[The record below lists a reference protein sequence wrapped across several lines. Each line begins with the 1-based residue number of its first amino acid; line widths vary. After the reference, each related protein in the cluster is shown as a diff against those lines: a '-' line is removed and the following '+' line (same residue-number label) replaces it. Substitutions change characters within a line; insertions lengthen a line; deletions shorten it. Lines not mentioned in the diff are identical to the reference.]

1 MKIWTLLENTACDD
15 SFCVEHG
22 LSLYIETEKHNILFD
37 TGASDAFCAN
47 AEKLGVDLS
56 RVDIA
61 VLSHGHFDHGGGL
74 AAFLARNKTAPVYLH
89 RDAFLPHFNVEGKD
103 IGIDES
109 LRASE
114 RLVFTDDELVIDEEL
129 SIFSC
134 NTRERHHPS
143 SAAGMLVKEG
153 SELRPD
159 EFLHEQYLLISEGEK
174 RVLLSGCSHKGVIN
188 ITEWFA
194 PDVLI
199 GGFHFMKLDTERD
212 AQVMCDAAEKLLAFK
227 TRYYTG
233 HCTGEAQYAF
243 LKALMGE
250 RLSYLATGS
259 VIEI

>member
-1 MKIWTLLENTACDD
+1 MKVWTLLENTACSDG
-15 SFCVEHG
+15 FCTEHG
-22 LSLYIETEKHNILFD
+22 LSLYIETKKHKILFD

-47 AEKLGVDLS
+47 AEKLGIDLS

-74 AAFLARNKTAPVYLH
+74 SAFFARNKTAPVYLH

-103 IGIDES
+103 IGIDPS
-109 LRASE
+109 LRASG
-114 RLVFTDDELVIDEEL
+114 RLIFTDDELVLDEEL
-129 SIFSC
+129 SLFSC
-134 NTRERHHPS
+134 NARERKHPS
-143 SAAGMLVKEG
+143 SAAGMLVNDG
-153 SELRPD
+153 GELRQD
-159 EFLHEQYLLISEGEK
+159 AFLHEQYLLISEDGK

-188 ITEWFA
+188 ITEWFE

-212 AQVMCDAAEKLLAFK
+212 AQVMRDAAEKLLAFK
-227 TRYYTG
+227 TQYYTG
-233 HCTGEAQYAF
+233 HCTGTAQYEF
-243 LKALMGE
+243 LKALMGG

>member
-1 MKIWTLLENTACDD
+1 MKIITLMENTACRSDLAAD
-15 SFCVEHG
+15 HG
-22 LSLYIETEKHNILFD
+22 LSLYIETAKHKILFD

-114 RLVFTDDELVIDEEL
+114 RLVFTDDEPVIDDEL
-129 SIFSC
+129 SLFSC

-143 SAAGMLVKEG
+143 SAAGMLVKDG
-153 SELRPD
+153 GELHRD
-159 EFLHEQYLLISEGEK
+159 EFLHEHLTAGYRNALPELMQKYPDY
-174 RVLLSGCSHKGVIN
+174 
-188 ITEWFA
+188 FA
-194 PDVLI
+194 I
-199 GGFHFMKLDTERD
+199 
-212 AQVMCDAAEKLLAFK
+212 
-227 TRYYTG
+227 
-233 HCTGEAQYAF
+233 
-243 LKALMGE
+243 
-250 RLSYLATGS
+250 
-259 VIEI
+259 